1 MNPRTRASSCAKS
14 IGALVLS
21 HNNIMT
27 HLLQV
32 LSNLQSISDDGAILG
47 LDIDHVD
54 CASTRSDDP
63 KSVGDVVFK
72 ILCTLNVKALD
83 VIDMVKPLYEHL
95 ASPSLGTTSTHRPMF
110 LFTIVFD

>member
-1 MNPRTRASSCAKS
+1 M
-14 IGALVLS
+14 LS

-32 LSNLQSISDDGAILG
+32 LSNLQSISDGGTILG

-83 VIDMVKPLYEHL
+83 VVDIVKPLYEHL
-95 ASPSLGTTSTHRPMF
+95 ASPSLGTSTTQLPMF
-110 LFTIVFD
+110 LLAIVTGCFQALAS